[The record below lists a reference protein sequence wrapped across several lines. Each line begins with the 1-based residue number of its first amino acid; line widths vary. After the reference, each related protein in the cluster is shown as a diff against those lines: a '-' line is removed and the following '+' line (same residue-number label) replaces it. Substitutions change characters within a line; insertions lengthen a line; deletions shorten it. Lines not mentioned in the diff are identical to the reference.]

1 MQLGHSAATCPPFRW
16 VSEKD
21 RGKEAEMR
29 AARRVSESGYYHVI
43 LRGDGKRRI
52 FEDDD
57 DRREFLKLLSEQV
70 VSRGVDIV
78 AWCLMDNHV
87 HLVVQDS
94 SSCLSI
100 AIGSLAMR
108 YAQRFNMRTGHV
120 GHVFQE
126 RFKSSP
132 IESDAYLLEA
142 SATFTITL
150 RRAVSVVLRST
161 HGAATRNTSRVH
173 GLPMR
178 KLFLTCLV
186 GWKASKSSAPPC
198 PR

>member
-1 MQLGHSAATCPPFRW
+1 MQLGHSAATRPPFRW

-43 LRGDGKRRI
+43 LCGDGKRRI

-70 VSRGVDIV
+70 VNRGVDII

-94 SSCLSI
+94 NSCLCI

-108 YAQRFNMRTGHV
+108 YASASICGPGMLGMSSKRGLRALPSRATRT
-120 GHVFQE
+120 F
-126 RFKSSP
+126 
-132 IESDAYLLEA
+132 
-142 SATFTITL
+142 L
-150 RRAVSVVLRST
+150 RLPLRSQ
-161 HGAATRNTSRVH
+161 
-173 GLPMR
+173 
-178 KLFLTCLV
+178 
-186 GWKASKSSAPPC
+186 
-198 PR
+198 